1 MTSVDVSST
10 LRGLG
15 ISGHARGDEFVA
27 ECPMH
32 YQRTGKQDS
41 HPSWSINLNTGLFL
55 CFSCGYKGS
64 IITLISDL
72 KGVTFDEAKIL
83 TVKPDINDSIARIP
97 GPQPIVS
104 HRQSISE
111 SQIYRFSPPPK
122 WALRRRHLSP
132 EACDLYGVRWNF
144 NSESWILPIRNPTDN
159 ALLGWQEKSE
169 VDRMFRNYPLGVKKS
184 GTLFGYQA
192 FTGGRMVVV
201 ESPLDAVRIQ
211 SDGIAGAV
219 ATYGAIV
226 SKLQLLL
233 MSAADEVV
241 FALDNP
247 FKDAAGRK
255 SSIELL
261 KDTQGVLRSVRFFN
275 YNDVDAKDPGDM
287 TVEQLYSGLETAK
300 SRAFGKAALGG
311 VA

>member
-1 MTSVDVSST
+1 MTSIDVSST
-10 LRGLG
+10 LGGLG
-15 ISGHARGDEFVA
+15 ISGFARGDEFVA

-32 YQRTGKQDS
+32 FQRTGKMDS
-41 HPSWSINLNTGLFL
+41 HPSWSINLDTGLFL
-55 CFSCGYKGS
+55 CFSCGYRGS

-72 KGVTFDEAKIL
+72 KGVSFDEAKTL
-83 TVKPDINDSIARIP
+83 TVKPDITDSIARIP

-104 HRQSISE
+104 HRQTISE
-111 SQIYRFSPPPK
+111 SQIYRYSAPPK
-122 WALRRRHLSP
+122 WALRRRHLTP
-132 EACDLYGVRWNF
+132 EACDLYGVKWNF
-144 NSESWILPIRNPTDN
+144 VSESWILPIRNPNDDS
-159 ALLGWQEKSE
+159 LLGWQEKSE

-184 GTLFGYQA
+184 GTLFGYHA
-192 FTGGRMVVV
+192 FQGGRMVVV
-201 ESPLDAVRIQ
+201 ESPLDAVRLHA
-211 SDGIAGAV
+211 DGVTGAV
-219 ATYGAIV
+219 ATFGAIV

-247 FKDAAGRK
+247 FKDEAGRK

-261 KDTQGVLRSVRFFN
+261 KNTQGVLRSVRFFN
-275 YNDVDAKDPGDM
+275 YTDVDAKDPGDM
-287 TVEQLYSGLETAK
+287 TAEEILAGLETAK